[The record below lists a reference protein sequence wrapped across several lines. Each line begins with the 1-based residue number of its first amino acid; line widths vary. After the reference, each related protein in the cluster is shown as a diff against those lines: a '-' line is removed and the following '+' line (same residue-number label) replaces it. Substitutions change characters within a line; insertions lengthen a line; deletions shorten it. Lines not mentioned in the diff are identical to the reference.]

1 MLLNFKVLPKV
12 VSQIAVE
19 RTWIPISGVLAN
31 IFYNMNTSL
40 RMGNNIRQGTNLL
53 FEEKKK
59 EFSSGTG
66 VKIRGCLAV

>member
-1 MLLNFKVLPKV
+1 M
-12 VSQIAVE
+12 E

-40 RMGNNIRQGTNLL
+40 RVGNNIRQGTNLL